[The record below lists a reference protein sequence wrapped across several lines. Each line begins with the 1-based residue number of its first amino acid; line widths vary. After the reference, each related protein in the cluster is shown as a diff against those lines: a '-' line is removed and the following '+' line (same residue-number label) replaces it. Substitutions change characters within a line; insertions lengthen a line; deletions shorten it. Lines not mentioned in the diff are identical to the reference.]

1 MKIVIAAILCFSFA
15 SLSGQQDAK
24 QPTVPEDVLASW
36 SGTWDGSGSGG
47 GFDLTLERG
56 KDGAVIGKVSVT
68 GDPAYEATLRTVSFE
83 GRKLTARYDFTPEPA
98 AEVVLKASFERDNA
112 TGTWSLVEKAS
123 GNEVASG
130 GWKVAKK
137 RR

>member
-1 MKIVIAAILCFSFA
+1 MNILIAAAL
-15 SLSGQQDAK
+15 SLGISLLLGQQTP
-24 QPTVPEDVLASW
+24 QTSVPADVLASW

-47 GFDLTLERG
+47 GFDLTLERA
-56 KDGAVIGKVSVT
+56 KDGTVTGKVSVT

-83 GRKLTARYDFTPEPA
+83 GRKMTARYDFTPEPA
-98 AEVVLKASFERDNA
+98 AEVVLKASFEADNA